1 MSENLIVKQDGRILR
16 VTLNHPENAVADGM
30 AAQLCA
36 LLDKAHLESDVVVV
50 RSAGPDFCTGRVRD
64 AGAPPPPPKPMRAAP
79 NTTPSSTATR
89 PSATARCPS
98 SSCSK
103 AA

>member
-16 VTLNHPENAVADGM
+16 ITLNHPENAVADGM

-36 LLDKAHLESDVVVV
+36 LLDKANLESDVVVV

-64 AGAPPPPPKPMRAAP
+64 AGPSPPKPMRAAQ
-79 NTTPSSTATR
+79 NTKPSSTATR